1 MNPRKIILFVV
12 WETKKIC
19 VGRSLSNIRSKIII
33 INNEKKSTSSIYLS
47 IYFLTFSHKT
57 ISSKQNKVPPFPPHS
72 PLLFVC
78 IILVFFRVNR
88 VKIVSKS
95 FVRGYYK
102 IVFVKLRILVLLLFL
117 YLRPSHEEGFS
128 LILPSLLY
136 NTRLQGKQFRLSLSR
151 QDPWK
156 HKHHFSLWIRH

>member
-1 MNPRKIILFVV
+1 MNSRKIILFVV

-19 VGRSLSNIRSKIII
+19 MGRSLSNIRSKIII
-33 INNEKKSTSSIYLS
+33 INNEKKSPSSIYLS
-47 IYFLTFSHKT
+47 IYFLTFSHRN
-57 ISSKQNKVPPFPPHS
+57 ISSKQAHS

-78 IILVFFRVNR
+78 IILVFFRVDR
-88 VKIVSKS
+88 VKFVSKS

-117 YLRPSHEEGFS
+117 YLRPSHEQGFS

-136 NTRLQGKQFRLSLSR
+136 NTRLQGK
-151 QDPWK
+151 
-156 HKHHFSLWIRH
+156 

>member
-1 MNPRKIILFVV
+1 MILFVV

-19 VGRSLSNIRSKIII
+19 MGRSLSNIRSKIII
-33 INNEKKSTSSIYLS
+33 INNEKKSPSSIYLS
-47 IYFLTFSHKT
+47 IYFLTFSHRN
-57 ISSKQNKVPPFPPHS
+57 ISSKQNKVPPPPAPAHS

-78 IILVFFRVNR
+78 IILVFFRVDR
-88 VKIVSKS
+88 VKFVSKS

-117 YLRPSHEEGFS
+117 YLRPSHEQGFS

-136 NTRLQGKQFRLSLSR
+136 NTRIQGK
-151 QDPWK
+151 
-156 HKHHFSLWIRH
+156 